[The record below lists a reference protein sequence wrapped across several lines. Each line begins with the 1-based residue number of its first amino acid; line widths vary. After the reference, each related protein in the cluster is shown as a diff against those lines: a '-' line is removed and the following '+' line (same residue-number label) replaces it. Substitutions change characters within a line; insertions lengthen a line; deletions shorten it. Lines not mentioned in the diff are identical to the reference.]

1 MERLSRP
8 LVRESWVAG
17 QIGNQL
23 RDHHPSAFKVN
34 LSLFQRCIMPAVS
47 HLVSKLRISAWNRER
62 SLPEDFCE
70 NLELSSQS
78 IVTFKEPFGMLGG
91 A

>member
-1 MERLSRP
+1 
-8 LVRESWVAG
+8 
-17 QIGNQL
+17 
-23 RDHHPSAFKVN
+23 
-34 LSLFQRCIMPAVS
+34 MPAVS